1 MGRRQMVR
9 FQAPD
14 QVDRSNPVASVA
26 ELGAPGG
33 MQIGQGRVDLVAT
46 EHDAHLRQPGDHV
59 EAEEGER
66 PDTIA
71 QKAYGNPFYDWIILL
86 TNNMVNAKYDWPMS
100 NYEIY
105 KVLESEYE
113 DPYGTI
119 HHYEMDEIGPYQAGQ
134 RVDETFYNGTHKL
147 NIDGSIVT
155 KNGNEICRPVTIA
168 EWFTDENEKKREI
181 YLLKPNYLQPF
192 VDDFRKQNKY
202 KKSGNYINQR
212 LKATG

>member
-1 MGRRQMVR
+1 MYFSIVPNISYDEKPISYPFSESDFVTAKNFFRRYKINDDV
-9 FQAPD
+9 F
-14 QVDRSNPVASVA
+14 SNAVFFKKYA
-26 ELGAPGG
+26 
-33 MQIGQGRVDLVAT
+33 I
-46 EHDAHLRQPGDHV
+46 
-59 EAEEGER
+59 EEGER

-86 TNNMVNAKYDWPMS
+86 TNNMVNAKYDWPMT

-168 EWFTDENEKKREI
+168 EWFTAENEKKREI

>member
-1 MGRRQMVR
+1 MYFSIVPNISYDEKPISYPFSESDFVTAKNFFRRYKLNDDV
-9 FQAPD
+9 F
-14 QVDRSNPVASVA
+14 SNAVFFKKYA
-26 ELGAPGG
+26 
-33 MQIGQGRVDLVAT
+33 I
-46 EHDAHLRQPGDHV
+46 
-59 EAEEGER
+59 EEGER

-86 TNNMVNAKYDWPMS
+86 TNNMVNAKYDWPMT

-147 NIDGSIVT
+147 NIDGNIVT